1 MNYVEQI
8 IALVEKRKTAISESL
23 GDGHASSFES
33 YKQLVGQRQGL
44 QFALDIINDLL
55 EEKDKDEY
63 E

>member
-8 IALVEKRKTAISESL
+8 IALVQKRRTDISESL
-23 GDGHASSFES
+23 GDGHASSFDS

-44 QFALDIINDLL
+44 QLALDIINDLL
-55 EEKDKDEY
+55 EEKDRDEN

>member
-1 MNYVEQI
+1 
-8 IALVEKRKTAISESL
+8 LVEKRRTDISESL

-44 QFALDIINDLL
+44 QLALDIINDLL
-55 EEKDKDEY
+55 EEKDRDEN